1 MGTISRQNTLF
12 VSEDWIKIYEAIEN
26 VDFRAYDIDNLTQA
40 IMNYLRTNY
49 PEEFNEWLASSEF
62 VTKVEIL
69 AWLSQN
75 ISFRVDLN
83 TRENFLATAERRDSL
98 IRLAQNVAYK
108 INRVRGA
115 SGKVRIESIRTNQQ
129 IFDSNGQNIQD
140 KDIVWND
147 PQNVDWFEQ
156 FLLIMN
162 SAFATRTQYGKPLV
176 KYVSGATRAE
186 QYVFKSVI
194 PSTGTYKFTAAVN
207 GVSLPF
213 EVINARLDK
222 DDGTYQ
228 EIMPETRTSFNCF
241 YEQDGRGLASTGTG
255 FFFQIRQGTLTSLD
269 KEYTEPQVLR
279 VEELNSQNINNDD
292 FYLQQLDPQGEVSA
306 DWELVDNVFGE
317 SVAFNTLDSEQR
329 QVFELD
335 TLTNDRVRV
344 RFGDG
349 TFGQIPL
356 GRFRFWYRTSNPEP
370 LIVRTE
376 DIQNQ
381 TIAVPYTGDDTAV
394 YFLTITFSLKESI
407 VNAAATET
415 NFDIRT
421 RANRVFYTQNRM
433 VTGQDWNNFYL
444 RDNAIAKVKTVNRTY
459 SGHSRYS
466 RLFDPTGLYQ
476 NVKVLADDGRYYEED
491 TLAIQFQSAD
501 TNLLPRNELINN
513 YIRPLLQ
520 KADKELLYYNK
531 YSELFFPDETYWS
544 ETSTVA
550 GQSLGN
556 IVDDTATPIAVG
568 PGATGNFVFV
578 KTDAVLRYDT
588 SNGPLTYIGRVI
600 DDGTAENGIILNELI
615 PDGVR
620 MASVFPAFRN
630 TLTDSEVSAIEGKID
645 LKLGFGLSWDR
656 ENEEWL
662 ILDFEDLD
670 LTGEFSLDNQNDKTK
685 SQLDASWMVYLQ
697 FIPGGV
703 DEDQWKIVDRGL
715 GQFFESARE
724 VQFYFANNERSLD
737 PETGA
742 VVNDRVKILEC
753 NESRTSLRRR
763 GFESEIGATCDIGA
777 TTFVGDGVKECF
789 QTEINP
795 LPTNTVVN
803 VDGIIQRLNVDY
815 TITQDPAGDFICFLV
830 APADGALIDVV
841 VSSEFVAAEIGVFY
855 FAGNGSDTEFP
866 LTGVDVQAPTNAFVF
881 IDGVE
886 QRLTFDYSFVMIDGT
901 PNLVFNAC
909 TPPGAGTNIIV
920 YSYHGIDNPAIG
932 LETYVGTGF
941 QTSYEFTAVTQNADS
956 IIVFWDG
963 VLQDPNTY
971 TLTPGTSSTPNIV
984 DFATAPGIGVDVRIY
999 YFTNPSLTSSGY
1011 SSHIAS
1017 GGDTDFALTGFSG
1030 VTANMVYV
1038 FLDGVN
1044 QEGPWSPNGTWSII
1058 DGDTVRFSTPPAGG
1072 VRVTLWVVASMIGS
1086 LSTQEP
1092 TQVGSSTVANDLNI
1106 SSCLVSFIGSDASL
1120 FVEDIVRDDGGYTNA
1135 RALFTVPS
1143 DEDNSGFY
1151 DNPFLFRDLVVTDG
1165 FTDLV
1170 LWRRVEEQGFSVWEP
1185 IDGTTIPK
1193 GTYGLSQRGDP
1204 KDGDFLGGV
1213 KDQQCFSGNG
1223 TDTDFESGVDSFDCT
1238 TALADTT
1245 GISLIDE
1252 TYTVSVDGVA
1262 QVEGTDFTVSP
1273 GTTGSII
1280 SFTTPPATGTL
1291 NIELRVF
1298 NDLPVADGD
1307 VHYDITTDT
1316 WVVANTISGKWEAA
1330 SNQGEYKKAI
1340 GRSGLKFSW
1349 EHYSPDAHRIDPSVS
1364 NIKDVYL
1371 LTTTY
1376 DEAYRTWL
1384 ANNGAA
1390 EDEPVAPTSEALRTQ
1405 FADFE
1410 DFRMI
1415 SDAII
1420 YHTARYKP
1428 LFGTQAVDE
1437 LQATF
1442 KIVQTPGSTLSDNDI
1457 RLGTLNAINAYFDV
1471 TNWEFGES
1479 FYFTELA
1486 AYIHQQLA
1494 PDVQSVV
1501 IVPKFQD
1508 QAFGRLF
1515 QVRAEPDELL
1525 VSAASA
1531 TDIELVTNLSDEEL
1545 RIGSLG

>member
-108 INRVRGA
+108 VNRVRGA

-162 SAFATRTQYGKPLV
+162 SAFATRTQFGKPLV

-186 QYVFKSVI
+186 QYVFNSVI

-255 FFFQIRQGTLTSLD
+255 FFFQIRQGTLNSLD

-317 SVAFNTLDSEQR
+317 SVAFNTLDSDQR

-356 GRFRFWYRTSNPEP
+356 GRFRFWYRTSNPEA

-381 TIAVPYTGDDTAV
+381 TISIPYTGDDTAI

-491 TLAIQFQSAD
+491 TLAVQFQSAD
-501 TNLLPRNELINN
+501 TNLLPRNELVNN

-568 PGATGNFVFV
+568 PTGVGNFVFV

-588 SNGPLTYIGRVI
+588 SNGPLTYVGRVI

-724 VQFYFANNERSLD
+724 VLFYFASNERSLD

-777 TTFVGDGVKECF
+777 TTFIGDGVKECF

-803 VDGIIQRLNVDY
+803 LDGIIQRLNVDY
-815 TITQDPAGDFICFLV
+815 VITQDPAGDFICFLV
-830 APADGALIDVV
+830 APADGVVIDVI
-841 VSSEFVAAEIGVFY
+841 VSSEFVAAEISVFY
-855 FAGNGSDTEFP
+855 FPGNGSDTEFP

-886 QRLTFDYSFVMIDGT
+886 QRLTFDYSFVMINGT
-901 PNLVFNAC
+901 PNLVFNSC
-909 TPPGAGTNIIV
+909 TPPGAGTNIVV

-932 LETYVGTGF
+932 LETYIGTGF
-941 QTSYEFTAVTQNADS
+941 DTSYQFSAVTQTDDS

-971 TLTPGTSSTPNIV
+971 ALTPGTSSTPNIV
-984 DFATAPGIGVDVRIY
+984 DFSVAPGVGVDVRIY
-999 YFTNPSLTSSGY
+999 YLTNPSLTSTGY
-1011 SSHIAS
+1011 SSYIAS

-1030 VTANMVYV
+1030 VTAEMVYV
-1038 FLDGVN
+1038 FLDGIN

-1058 DGDTVRFSTPPAGG
+1058 NGDTVRFSTPPTGG
-1072 VRVTLWVVASMIGS
+1072 VRVTLWVLASMIGS

-1185 IDGTTIPK
+1185 IDETTIPK
-1193 GTYGLSQRGDP
+1193 GTYGLSNQGDP

-1213 KDQQCFSGNG
+1213 KAQQCFSGNG
-1223 TDTDFESGVDSFDCT
+1223 SDTDFESGVDSFNCIT
-1238 TALADTT
+1238 GLADTT
-1245 GISLIDE
+1245 GISLVDE
-1252 TYTVSVDGVA
+1252 TFTVAVDGVA
-1262 QVEGTDFTVSP
+1262 QVEGVDFTTTL
-1273 GTTGSII
+1273 GTTGSIL
-1280 SFTTPPATGTL
+1280 SFTTPPASGTL

-1330 SNQGEYKKAI
+1330 SNQSEYKKAI

-1364 NIKDVYL
+1364 NIMDVYL

-1405 FADFE
+1405 FSDFE

-1442 KIVQTPGSTLSDNDI
+1442 KVVQTPGSTLSDNDI

-1486 AYIHQQLA
+1486 AYIHQ
-1494 PDVQSVV
+1494 
-1501 IVPKFQD
+1501 
-1508 QAFGRLF
+1508 
-1515 QVRAEPDELL
+1515 
-1525 VSAASA
+1525 
-1531 TDIELVTNLSDEEL
+1531 
-1545 RIGSLG
+1545 